1 MPPSKVESS
10 AQLRLAARGFS
21 SRSCHPWLRTPFRG
35 LLLRRS
41 CVRKIQER
49 MTATILKDNVKDVL
63 TRHSGPHR
71 MPFADYLSSSV
82 TLVCD
87 SHADFDRLFG
97 LPQMH
102 TCHCRKF

>member
-1 MPPSKVESS
+1 
-10 AQLRLAARGFS
+10 
-21 SRSCHPWLRTPFRG
+21 
-35 LLLRRS
+35 
-41 CVRKIQER
+41 

-87 SHADFDRLFG
+87 SHADFTGCSVCLKCTLAIAKVLAVRLRQSQSRPSFLGECDVPLHGCVGLAQNIHRVAKDFDFG
-97 LPQMH
+97 SGCTL
-102 TCHCRKF
+102 F